1 MSLEE
6 GPLRPRRGGQAGPT
20 YHPPSTASAP
30 LPPTLHEGTAASF
43 SPRGLAISLSDPLP
57 GAGSSSPTY
66 ACHPPYLRGMCS
78 SDTPDVSQ
86 FDTSVAARGRT
97 VEQRPGCLTPAPG
110 PGPGVP
116 AQSDTSTRATL
127 RLGSSGRGELGQARK
142 GWQGQKA
149 LFLTGTLGPA
159 SQRRTQA
166 LVAEKPPPSVRPPRE
181 PRPDEHGLEWKPGW
195 YPSVQFRKAHR
206 QPSPP
211 ARAPAPALSR
221 LRPVQPP

>member
-1 MSLEE
+1 MTPAMSLEE

-20 YHPPSTASAP
+20 YHPPSMASAP
-30 LPPTLHEGTAASF
+30 LPPTLHEGTTASF
-43 SPRGLAISLSDPLP
+43 SPRGLAICLRDTLP

-66 ACHPPYLRGMCS
+66 ACHPPYLHGMCS

-97 VEQRPGCLTPAPG
+97 VEQRPGCLTLAPG
-110 PGPGVP
+110 PAPGVP

-127 RLGSSGRGELGQARK
+127 RLGSSGRGELGQAGK

-166 LVAEKPPPSVRPPRE
+166 LVAEEPPPSVRPPRDA
-181 PRPDEHGLEWKPGW
+181 RPDERGLEWKPGW
-195 YPSVQFRKAHR
+195 HPSVPFRKAHR
-206 QPSPP
+206 QSSRPP
-211 ARAPAPALSR
+211 TR
-221 LRPVQPP
+221 LPPH

>member
-1 MSLEE
+1 MTPAMSLEE

-66 ACHPPYLRGMCS
+66 ACHPPYLHGMCS

-149 LFLTGTLGPA
+149 LFLTGTLMSMA
-159 SQRRTQA
+159 SSGSLGGTLLCSSGRPTGD
-166 LVAEKPPPSVRPPRE
+166 LPRPPV
-181 PRPDEHGLEWKPGW
+181 HL
-195 YPSVQFRKAHR
+195 
-206 QPSPP
+206 PP
-211 ARAPAPALSR
+211 H
-221 LRPVQPP
+221 